1 MSDFEKLNIKEA
13 IIVEGRY
20 DKIVLQSVVNSL
32 IITTNGFRIFNNK
45 ETQLL
50 IRKLA
55 QTRGIL
61 VMTDVDSAGFVIRNF
76 LNGIVDKSQ
85 IKHCYIPTIYGKE
98 KRKRELSKEGK
109 LGVEGINRQQLVNAI
124 LNSSATI
131 LSEQKVKSTREITK
145 MDFYDL
151 GFIGKDNSAKLRK
164 DLLLH
169 LGLPEYLSTNAM
181 LGALNCLYTYD
192 EFIDIINNFN
202 KS

>member
-85 IKHCYIPTIYGKE
+85 IKHCYIPTIFGKE

>member
-131 LSEQKVKSTREITK
+131 LSEQKVESTREITK

>member
-109 LGVEGINRQQLVNAI
+109 LGVEGINRQQIVNAI